1 MQKRFQKNEIAEV
14 ADEFLRAIFDGENI
28 FDLLKKKGAT
38 VEGWYDIRRW
48 IKSNRPEAYMNIP
61 FQLRR
66 EMPEKQEVVTLNKAD
81 RPVVTVAAEAIEKP
95 TETLKVEDKHG
106 EHTFK
111 LYGEEKKPD
120 ELDGFVP
127 VEKRRGRPPKNK
139 NKEIIEEK
147 VSGAK
152 ETVGEPKVTMEKPK
166 VKMMILTV
174 GSEHFIFRN
183 QTGKIEITMSGNN
196 SIIVPKEHIE
206 ELIVTLAQAVEMFKE
221 GNNGRPE

>member
-1 MQKRFQKNEIAEV
+1 MQRRFQKNEIAEV

-38 VEGWYDIRRW
+38 VEDWYDIRRW
-48 IKSNRPEAYMNIP
+48 IKSNRPEQYMNIP

-66 EMPEKQEVVTLNKAD
+66 EMTPKQEVVTLNKAD
-81 RPVVTVAAEAIEKP
+81 KPVVTVAAEAIEKP

-120 ELDGFVP
+120 ELEGFVP
-127 VEKRRGRPPKNK
+127 VAKRRGRPPKNK
-139 NKEIIEEK
+139 ENIKEK

-152 ETVGEPKVTMEKPK
+152 DTVRKPKVTTEKPK
-166 VKMMILTV
+166 VKMKILTTS
-174 GSEHFIFRN
+174 SENFVFKNR
-183 QTGKIEITMSGNN
+183 TRDIEIIKGVDSFKF
-196 SIIVPKEHIE
+196 PKAWVK
-206 ELIVTLAQAVEMFKE
+206 ELIESLPVALEMFGE
-221 GNNGRPE
+221 EEEE